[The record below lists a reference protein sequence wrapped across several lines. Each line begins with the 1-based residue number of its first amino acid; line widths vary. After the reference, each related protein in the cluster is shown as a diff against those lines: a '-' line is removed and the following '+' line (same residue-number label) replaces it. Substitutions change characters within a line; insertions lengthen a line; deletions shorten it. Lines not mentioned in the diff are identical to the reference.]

1 LESELALCP
10 LSSLRIKETM
20 INFFKITTNGYQVML
35 EGSAFYFL
43 KKIPIGFREKG
54 DRNISVWTP
63 KYGQQFGKEGKA
75 FVDALTLM
83 GNVINLAPMEFSESL
98 RVAYNTAI
106 LRGSTRS
113 AMEKFGLK
121 EKEDVDNKQ
130 SNVDETKNRV
140 HRDGLLGS
148 CRDAFRECPPGDE

>member
-1 LESELALCP
+1 ML
-10 LSSLRIKETM
+10 
-20 INFFKITTNGYQVML
+20 NFFKITTNGYQVML

-54 DRNISVWTP
+54 DRRIHV
-63 KYGQQFGKEGKA
+63 KGFERLFGKESKA

-83 GNVINLAPMEFSESL
+83 GNVINLAPVEFDELL

-113 AMEKFGLK
+113 AMEKFGLE
-121 EKEDVDNKQ
+121 EKKDVDHKQ
-130 SNVDETKNRV
+130 SNVDETKNRI
-140 HRDGLLGS
+140 HRNGLLGS
-148 CRDAFRECPPGDE
+148 CRDAFRECPSGDK

>member
-1 LESELALCP
+1 
-10 LSSLRIKETM
+10 M

-54 DRNISVWTP
+54 DRNISVSTP
-63 KYGQQFGKEGKA
+63 KYGQQFGKDGKA

-83 GNVINLAPMEFSESL
+83 GNVINLAPMEFAESL

-113 AMEKFGLK
+113 AMEKFGLE
-121 EKEDVDNKQ
+121 EKKDVNYKQ
-130 SNVDETKNRV
+130 GDAHQAQNRI

-148 CRDAFRECPPGDE
+148 CRDAFRECPSGDK

>member
-1 LESELALCP
+1 ML
-10 LSSLRIKETM
+10 
-20 INFFKITTNGYQVML
+20 NFFKITTNGYQVML

-54 DRNISVWTP
+54 DSRIQVSTP
-63 KYGQQFGKEGKA
+63 KHGQQFGKEGKA

-83 GNVINLAPMEFSESL
+83 GNVINLAPMEFAESL
-98 RVAYNTAI
+98 RVAYNSAI

-121 EKEDVDNKQ
+121 EIEDVNNQQ
-130 SNVDETKNRV
+130 SNVNETKNRV
-140 HRDGLLGS
+140 HRNVLLGS
-148 CRDAFRECPPGDE
+148 CRNAFRECPSGDK